1 MKRIF
6 LVDTENVNITAL
18 SSANKLNKEDLIILF
33 VTENTKLFQ
42 FGREQLKC
50 INTKANI
57 LKINVT
63 TGVKNSLDFQ
73 LVSVFRSYNR

>member
-42 FGREQLKC
+42 FGNNSREYIIESAVFNAL
-50 INTKANI
+50 AWI
-57 LKINVT
+57 LKSI
-63 TGVKNSLDFQ
+63 LE
-73 LVSVFRSYNR
+73 L